1 MDMILNSADNLGHAV
16 HAFDD
21 PAEVTMKTWLP
32 FRLNE
37 VTGAKQEGEPL
48 NADPPLFV

>member
-21 PAEVTMKTWLP
+21 PAEVSMKTWSP
-32 FRLNE
+32 FGLNE
-37 VTGAKQEGEPL
+37 ES
-48 NADPPLFV
+48 PLFGRENHVIVQAEEG